1 MIKQTWNISADE
13 RFRILQ
19 LHENATKKLYLLN
32 EQDPPENPYG
42 ATPGGTPK
50 TKVGEDDEYV
60 YFLSQPNQSV
70 GADRVDFNKTYYIFA
85 VSKDLTAYL
94 CEITEEDDSG
104 RPKKVKVLTD
114 RPIPDVR
121 KNEFFFNFI
130 REKKFFDY
138 EPGNEITKKA
148 FLGQGKDDY
157 TGVSVNEYYYG
168 VTWFDGTPMAII
180 IANEGPTYNWGY
192 QRNNNEIYIRD
203 LEIGSKTPFNP
214 VYDVFVTDKGAKL
227 GKVIPSLFNSYRMPQ
242 GFNKEKPEE
251 EITKIVPNAPQP
263 VPLGDKFADNIS
275 TPTAQAILSDPKFI
289 EFKKFVEGND
299 VSKFV
304 FDIKSSASKCT
315 AGFKEANKANGKW
328 KDDKS
333 VYPDVTVDPDADK
346 NDLGNL
352 NLTKARA
359 QNLKNFLIANL
370 PQLKN
375 AQFRVVAQGSK
386 GTCGTEE
393 ENAKNRVVDLIVT
406 KL

>member
-1 MIKQTWNISADE
+1 MIKQTWNICSE
-13 RFRILQ
+13 EKVRILQ
-19 LHENATKKLYLLN
+19 LHENATKRLYLLN
-32 EQDPPENPYG
+32 EQDPVQGPGNPNTVIGKDENF
-42 ATPGGTPK
+42 
-50 TKVGEDDEYV
+50 V
-60 YFLSQPNQSV
+60 YFISQPTQSV
-70 GADRVDFNKTYYIFA
+70 GKDYVDFSKEYYVYASDGNI
-85 VSKDLTAYL
+85 SYQCSILEKDQ
-94 CEITEEDDSG
+94 EG
-104 RPKKVKVLTD
+104 RPMNVQVLKD
-114 RPIPDVR
+114 KPLADVR
-121 KNEFFFNFI
+121 KGEFSFLFI
-130 REKKFFDY
+130 RNKKNYDY
-138 EPGNEITKKA
+138 DFGNEITKNSLVSKVGRQM
-148 FLGQGKDDY
+148 FFGITWMDGKPI
-157 TGVSVNEYYYG
+157 TVMVVG
-168 VTWFDGTPMAII
+168 
-180 IANEGPTYNWGY
+180 EGPTYDWMFS
-192 QRNNNEIYIRD
+192 QNNNEIYVDD
-203 LEIGSKTPFNP
+203 LQVGSKTLFNAFT
-214 VYDVFVTDKGAKL
+214 DVFVTNKGAKL
-227 GKVIPSLFNSYRMPQ
+227 SLVVPTLVTSYPTTIGKS
-242 GFNKEKPEE
+242 EPEPGD
-251 EITKIVPNAPQP
+251 VPVQTTPEPPQP

-275 TPTAQAILSDPKFI
+275 TPTAQAILSDPRFI

-333 VYPDVTVDPDADK
+333 VYPDVTIDPDADK